1 MKITVAV
8 MHDDFTADSYNE
20 NLTLISVSEPVFFD
34 DLEDY
39 KEMISA
45 AIFNSEIIAGY
56 VWYQVELELK
66 GTSQRNGEQPYFD
79 VISVDEHHHDESDA
93 QPKAGV

>member
-1 MKITVAV
+1 MKITVSV
-8 MHDDFTADSYNE
+8 MYDDFTADSFNE
-20 NLTLISVSEPVFFD
+20 NLALISVSEPVFFD

-39 KEMISA
+39 KGMIST
-45 AIFNSEIIAGY
+45 AIFNSEKIAGY

-79 VISVDEHHHDESDA
+79 VIRVNEVPA
-93 QPKAGV
+93 

>member
-20 NLTLISVSEPVFFD
+20 NLTLISVSEPVLFD

-39 KEMISA
+39 KEMISV

-79 VISVDEHHHDESDA
+79 VISVNEVPE
-93 QPKAGV
+93 

>member
-1 MKITVAV
+1 MKITVSV
-8 MHDDFTADSYNE
+8 MYDDFTADSFNE
-20 NLTLISVSEPVFFD
+20 NLALISVSEPVFFD

-79 VISVDEHHHDESDA
+79 VISVNEVT
-93 QPKAGV
+93 P

>member
-1 MKITVAV
+1 MKIIVSV
-8 MHDDFTADSYNE
+8 MYDDFTADSFNE
-20 NLTLISVSEPVFFD
+20 NLALISVSEPVLFD

-39 KEMISA
+39 KGMIST

-79 VISVDEHHHDESDA
+79 VISVNEVTA
-93 QPKAGV
+93 

>member
-79 VISVDEHHHDESDA
+79 VISVNEVTE
-93 QPKAGV
+93 

>member
-20 NLTLISVSEPVFFD
+20 NLTLISVSEPVLFD

-79 VISVDEHHHDESDA
+79 VISVNEVPE
-93 QPKAGV
+93 

>member
-8 MHDDFTADSYNE
+8 MHDDFTADSFNE
-20 NLTLISVSEPVFFD
+20 NLALISVSEPVFFD

-79 VISVDEHHHDESDA
+79 VISVNEVT
-93 QPKAGV
+93 P

>member
-1 MKITVAV
+1 MKITVSV
-8 MHDDFTADSYNE
+8 MYDDFTADSFNE

-39 KEMISA
+39 KGMIST
-45 AIFNSEIIAGY
+45 AIFNSEKIGGY

-66 GTSQRNGEQPYFD
+66 GTNQRNGEQPYFD
-79 VISVDEHHHDESDA
+79 VISVNEVPA
-93 QPKAGV
+93 

>member
-79 VISVDEHHHDESDA
+79 VIRVNEVTA
-93 QPKAGV
+93 

>member
-8 MHDDFTADSYNE
+8 MHDDFTADSFNE
-20 NLTLISVSEPVFFD
+20 NLALISVSEPVFFD

-79 VISVDEHHHDESDA
+79 VISVNEVTA
-93 QPKAGV
+93 